1 MNMAENI
8 HCSLKTGG
16 RRLLFC
22 LLFCALLIS
31 GAAGAARAET
41 YGENAFGFV
50 DAVMDSRDG
59 IPEDAEG
66 RLARIREVGV
76 LRVATEPYFAPQEY
90 IDPSLS
96 GQDRYIGADMEL
108 ARMIAERMGVTLE
121 IVPMK
126 FTEVLPSL
134 ALGDC
139 DLAISALAYTPGRA
153 AQYTLSLGYHFSE
166 DTESSGLLIRTEDRE
181 EIRTLEDLAGR
192 DLVAQRGSLQES
204 LLAEG
209 VTDYRQFRRLVS
221 VREVYLALQ
230 QGKADAAMVDRETA
244 RSYLESNPDCGLMLV
259 ENLGFGMAEECRG
272 DRIAARKGENQLI
285 AFVNDIIRDVVESGE
300 YERWYRQ
307 HALNADWLGI

>member
-1 MNMAENI
+1 MDMAENI
-8 HCSLKTGG
+8 CCSLRKGG
-16 RRLLFC
+16 RRLLC
-22 LLFCALLIS
+22 LLLCMLLVS
-31 GAAGAARAET
+31 GAAGAASAET

-50 DAVMDSRDG
+50 DAVMDSRNG
-59 IPEDAEG
+59 IPEDAED

-96 GQDRYIGADMEL
+96 GQDQYVGADMEL
-108 ARMIAERMGVTLE
+108 ARMIADRMGVTLE

-134 ALGDC
+134 AQGDC

-166 DTESSGLLIRTEDRE
+166 ETEGSGLLIRTEDRE
-181 EIRTLEDLAGR
+181 EIRSLEDLAGR
-192 DLVAQRGSLQES
+192 DLAAQRGTLQES
-204 LLAEG
+204 LLAEH

-230 QGKADAAMVDRETA
+230 RGKADAAMVDRETA
-244 RSYLESNPDCGLMLV
+244 RSYLDSHPGCGLMLV
-259 ENLGFGMAEECRG
+259 DGLGFGMAEECRG
-272 DRIAARKGENQLI
+272 DRIAARKGETQLV
-285 AFVNDIIRDVVESGE
+285 AFVNDIIREVVESGQ
-300 YERWYRQ
+300 YERWYRR
-307 HALNADWLGI
+307 HTLNADWLGL

>member
-1 MNMAENI
+1 MAENI

-22 LLFCALLIS
+22 LLLCALLIS

-76 LRVATEPYFAPQEY
+76 LRVATEPYFAPQ
-90 IDPSLS
+90 
-96 GQDRYIGADMEL
+96 
-108 ARMIAERMGVTLE
+108 
-121 IVPMK
+121 
-126 FTEVLPSL
+126 
-134 ALGDC
+134 
-139 DLAISALAYTPGRA
+139 
-153 AQYTLSLGYHFSE
+153 YTLSLGYHFSE

-181 EIRTLEDLAGR
+181 EIRSLEDLAGR
-192 DLVAQRGSLQES
+192 DLAAQRGTLQES